1 MFKSVFWALAAGLP
15 IGKMFYQLK
24 VSLAWK
30 VFLTL
35 LASGIGCLLIFIFP
49 ERFFQGGIFLL
60 VLGAFV
66 LLASAKGFA
75 DASSWFSCTCYV
87 MYFVAFSFITEGQE
101 CISRIGWNDYRGLV
115 VLPCLGYVMGG
126 GVAALR
132 PLGWGRVAFLC
143 SIILLFFNIE
153 VSKSGLAMVPAII
166 GCFLFIISLVGWNF
180 ALKRIT
186 PRVVS
191 SGYILS
197 TLTMLI
203 LFFL

>member
-1 MFKSVFWALAAGLP
+1 MFKSFFWALAAGLP

-35 LASGIGCLLIFIFP
+35 LASGIGCLLIFIFS
-49 ERFFQGGIFLL
+49 ERFFPCGIFLL
-60 VLGAFV
+60 VLGPFA

-75 DASSWFSCTCYV
+75 DASSWLSCTCYV

-101 CISRIGWNDYRGLV
+101 CVSQLGWNNYRELF
-115 VLPCLGYVMGG
+115 VLPCLGYVTGG
-126 GVAALR
+126 GIAALR
-132 PLGWGRVAFLC
+132 PLGWGRIIFLC
-143 SIILLFFNIE
+143 SIIAMFFRID
-153 VSKSGLAMVPAII
+153 VIKSGLAIVPVII

-180 ALKRIT
+180 ALKKIT

-191 SGYILS
+191 TSYILS
-197 TLTMLI
+197 TITMLI